1 MTRRDYDMWSEAVA
15 LIERAERL
23 QRQFFRRGAAP
34 ASGPVWEPPVDV
46 FETEN
51 ELYILVALPG
61 VPPEQVQVEHEHGAL
76 IISGARPLPAGM
88 RRASIHRLE
97 VPYGRFERR
106 LALPLGRY
114 QYASQELAHGCLLI
128 GLRKL
133 DEARHG

>member
-1 MTRRDYDMWSEAVA
+1 MTTRDYDMWSEAVA

-23 QRQFFRRGAAP
+23 HRQFFRCASAS
-34 ASGPVWEPPVDV
+34 ASGPVWEPPVDM
-46 FETEN
+46 FETGE
-51 ELYILVALPG
+51 ELFILVALPG
-61 VPPEQVQVEHEHGAL
+61 VPPEQVQIAQEHGLL
-76 IISGARPLPAGM
+76 IISGTRLLPAGM

-106 LALPLGRY
+106 LELPLGRY

-133 DEARHG
+133 GEGQHG

>member
-1 MTRRDYDMWSEAVA
+1 MRMRDYDMWSEAVA

-23 QRQFFRRGAAP
+23 QRQFFRRAL
-34 ASGPVWEPPVDV
+34 ASANGPVWEPPVDM
-46 FETEN
+46 FETEDQ
-51 ELYILVALPG
+51 LYILVALPG

-76 IISGARPLPAGM
+76 IISGTRPLPDGV
-88 RRASIHRLE
+88 RRARIHRLE

-114 QYASQELAHGCLLI
+114 QYANQELAHGCLLI

-133 DEARHG
+133 NEGRHG

>member
-15 LIERAERL
+15 LMERAERL
-23 QRQFFRRGAAP
+23 QRQFFRRAA
-34 ASGPVWEPPVDV
+34 ATATGPVWEPPVDM

-51 ELYILVALPG
+51 ELFILVALPG
-61 VPPEQVQVEHEHGAL
+61 VPPEQVQIEHEHGAL
-76 IISGARPLPAGM
+76 IISGTRPLPAGM
-88 RRASIHRLE
+88 RCASIHRLE
-97 VPYGRFERR
+97 IPYGRFERR